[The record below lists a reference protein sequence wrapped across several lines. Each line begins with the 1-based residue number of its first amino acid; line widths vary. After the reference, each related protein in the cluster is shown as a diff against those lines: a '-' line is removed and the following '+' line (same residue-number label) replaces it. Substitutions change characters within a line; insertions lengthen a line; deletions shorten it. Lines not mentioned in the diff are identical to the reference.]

1 MVGKP
6 KILLFIDWYIPGYK
20 AGGPIRSCANMIAA
34 LSDKYE
40 FYVVTRDS
48 DYTENQSYE
57 GIVSNQW
64 QIGRWGEQVYFFS
77 KEQLNRKN
85 LRQLILEHDFDIAYI
100 NGIYSYYFSI
110 LPLIL
115 CRKRRDKKIII
126 ATRGMLASTAIEVK
140 GSKKR
145 LFLNLAKFAGIYRNV
160 RFHATNVSE
169 EKDIK
174 NEITKSAEVL
184 VADNFP
190 LATQIEENRKSSK
203 VSGELRIINLA
214 RISPEKNLLF
224 ALEVIKKITKGKIIF
239 DIYGPIYDQN
249 YFQTCQEVVKSMPT
263 SIQVNF
269 KGSVAPEL
277 VAATFKNYDLFIMPT
292 KGENFGHS
300 ISESLANGTPV
311 LISDKT
317 PWTEVNNSNCGA
329 AISLERA
336 EEFVGFINKMIDLNQ
351 EEHQKIIAASV
362 QFAAKKNDTTHL
374 IEQYRLLFN

>member
-1 MVGKP
+1 MAGKP

-57 GIVSNQW
+57 GVVSNQW
-64 QIGRWGEQVYFFS
+64 QKGRWGEQVYFFS
-77 KEQLNRKN
+77 KEHLNRKN

-115 CRKRRDKKIII
+115 CHKRRDKKIII

-160 RFHATNVSE
+160 RFHATNASE

-190 LATQIEENRKSSK
+190 LATQIDENRKSSK

-214 RISPEKNLLF
+214 RISPEKNLMF
-224 ALEVIKKITKGKIIF
+224 ALEVVKKINKGKIIF

-249 YFQTCQEVVKSMPT
+249 YFHACQEVVKSMPA

-329 AISLERA
+329 AISLERVD
-336 EEFVGFINKMIDLNQ
+336 EFVGFLNKMMDLNQ